1 MYSPEN
7 IISIFYDQYILFVGL
22 SVFISTVLYLIVRKQ
37 NFGFIDPLNFFWV
50 FTFGTSYAVVIQ
62 LFINGVLSIASFLI
76 ILYFFIVLITSW
88 YFGFNSKFIN
98 FGLRKIN
105 LNLNSNG
112 TGLFL
117 FIFLLTYS
125 LLAVFYVANINWSTF
140 FISRFEAHRGFGF
153 LARIIDVIRLFVI
166 SLIVIKILESK
177 SGIKIKW
184 LLLFLFV
191 LVSSFLNGAKFSI
204 LESTYLILIIISL
217 RTGKS
222 IKLKAKNILHFGV
235 LGFFILAFAIYFTN
249 KLSESI
255 DYDSKYTNMS
265 PGIEMLI
272 SRIIANGDMYYLG
285 LPNDVLFKVSEKTS
299 NFFELILK
307 PYLGNNLTSK
317 IFSREVNSDSLNIG
331 RAIWDYWFPY
341 SISGGS
347 TDHFDLAA
355 YSYFGFFGGTFLV
368 LSIGFFIGR
377 INKFKLLNM
386 RKELDFFSLSF
397 FSIVYLKSYLLLL
410 SPVVG
415 ITTILDV
422 VVIYFL
428 YLILFK
434 FLQRF

>member
-7 IISIFYDQYILFVGL
+7 IISIFYDQYVLFVGL

-62 LFINGVLSIASFLI
+62 LFINGMLSIDSFLI

-125 LLAVFYVANINWSTF
+125 LLAVFYVVNINWSTF
-140 FISRFEAHRGFGF
+140 FISRFEANRGFGF

-272 SRIIANGDMYYLG
+272 LRIIANGDMYYLG